1 MYTRTC
7 NPSLRNIC
15 IAANQ
20 CEAVRLSACHGYIVA
35 KRYDVAQSAIVLSHR
50 AMSASYEMTIII
62 RQPSAAVW
70 QQFLLVTIRLL
81 VSDRNAL

>member
-1 MYTRTC
+1 
-7 NPSLRNIC
+7 
-15 IAANQ
+15 
-20 CEAVRLSACHGYIVA
+20 VA

-50 AMSASYEMTIII
+50 AMSTSYEMTIII
-62 RQPSAAVW
+62 RRSSAAVW